1 MGKFDNFLFFTC
13 ISILFL
19 CILLTFSFFTPK
31 KASDS
36 ENMVFIGKL
45 DDKEIKEKTLSL
57 IKPGDVILTKPKSL
71 YDYYQY
77 NKKVKG
83 YSRNGFSNLFFYN
96 LFDKILISSMGD
108 TYWHTGIYIGDGII
122 DSLYLRNIEE
132 TFDNT
137 IEHKYFKVLG
147 VKTSDK
153 NKYLAMERA
162 KEHYRNQ
169 DVYYSLKN
177 GLIIVFLEST
187 GANWNLDIRE
197 DELVCSSYVAL
208 LYREI
213 NFDDKPFTYIT
224 PVNIE
229 FSDLTETK
237 FLVNETG
244 FYMKK

>member
-1 MGKFDNFLFFTC
+1 M
-13 ISILFL
+13 
-19 CILLTFSFFTPK
+19 
-31 KASDS
+31 
-36 ENMVFIGKL
+36 
-45 DDKEIKEKTLSL
+45 
-57 IKPGDVILTKPKSL
+57 
-71 YDYYQY
+71 
-77 NKKVKG
+77 KG

>member
-1 MGKFDNFLFFTC
+1 M
-13 ISILFL
+13 
-19 CILLTFSFFTPK
+19 
-31 KASDS
+31 
-36 ENMVFIGKL
+36 
-45 DDKEIKEKTLSL
+45 
-57 IKPGDVILTKPKSL
+57 

-153 NKYLAMERA
+153 NK
-162 KEHYRNQ
+162 
-169 DVYYSLKN
+169 SLLP
-177 GLIIVFLEST
+177 LISCPPIF
-187 GANWNLDIRE
+187 
-197 DELVCSSYVAL
+197 AL
-208 LYREI
+208 Q
-213 NFDDKPFTYIT
+213 
-224 PVNIE
+224 
-229 FSDLTETK
+229 
-237 FLVNETG
+237 
-244 FYMKK
+244 